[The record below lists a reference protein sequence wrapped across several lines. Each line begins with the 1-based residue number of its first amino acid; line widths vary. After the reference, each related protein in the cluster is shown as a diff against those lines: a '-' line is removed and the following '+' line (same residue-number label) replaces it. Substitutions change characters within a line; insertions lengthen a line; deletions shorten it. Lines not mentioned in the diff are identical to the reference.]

1 MAHFTVT
8 GWNQA
13 GVDLVLIQPFLLYY
27 YLDHMNLGYGLAL
40 QFCVAQVDRAPARCL
55 GGHRFE
61 SCRGLR
67 FFLCPTLVTC
77 WSFHFHRNN
86 NCLLITPIHTFLSPC
101 HIPVQLSRSRLPQYS
116 EHVLADMWICG
127 HLTIRRFF
135 AMASKRQFWCI
146 SSSKVI
152 SIVLFFWI
160 QRNFSPWAQFDVY
173 VALENSRHFTTP
185 PLVSQRNDVW

>member
-13 GVDLVLIQPFLLYY
+13 GVDLVLIQTFLLYY

-77 WSFHFHRNN
+77 WSFHFHINHAV
-86 NCLLITPIHTFLSPC
+86 LMLTSSFQSSIISITKRGRFASKQGQTKSTTVKWSILSN
-101 HIPVQLSRSRLPQYS
+101 Q
-116 EHVLADMWICG
+116 
-127 HLTIRRFF
+127 RFF
-135 AMASKRQFWCI
+135 RLIEYRGVIVKNVLLLSHVGMQ
-146 SSSKVI
+146 I
-152 SIVLFFWI
+152 SIPHVRCWWLRGFMTKNA
-160 QRNFSPWAQFDVY
+160 NFAQLY
-173 VALENSRHFTTP
+173 CLPIPRRYEH
-185 PLVSQRNDVW
+185 

>member
-1 MAHFTVT
+1 MAHFTVI

-13 GVDLVLIQPFLLYY
+13 GVDLVLIQPVLLYY

-77 WSFHFHRNN
+77 WSFHFHINHKCPYAN
-86 NCLLITPIHTFLSPC
+86 HYFQSSIISITK
-101 HIPVQLSRSRLPQYS
+101 R
-116 EHVLADMWICG
+116 
-127 HLTIRRFF
+127 RRFV
-135 AMASKRQFWCI
+135 SKQGQPQSHVHSKARVPSPQLYNDLFYPFKDFSAWSNTEE
-146 SSSKVI
+146 SSWKI
-152 SIVLFFWI
+152 YCLGT
-160 QRNFSPWAQFDVY
+160 A
-173 VALENSRHFTTP
+173 H
-185 PLVSQRNDVW
+185 